1 MAASLVKWVGVLAI
15 AHFGDNGSEPQRI
28 RRPLI
33 HLLVQYHF
41 DVLYIRLAKYAADA
55 MKAKSRVKG
64 LRMAL
69 CM

>member
-1 MAASLVKWVGVLAI
+1 MKRVSVLAI
-15 AHFGDNGSEPQRI
+15 AHFGDNGLEPQRI